1 MFKVWSTGLG
11 TLPPLPKM
19 FGSDPPEVVGA
30 ITTGLGA
37 GTSAAGSLI
46 FASGSELRTTMGAA
60 AGLAVATD
68 SMSGDEV
75 SAEGLGDLLGGDV
88 LLPEVLLSD
97 DLWSKFA

>member
-19 FGSDPPEVVGA
+19 FGSDPPEVVGS

-46 FASGSELRTTMGAA
+46 FASGSELRTTRGAA
-60 AGLAVATD
+60 AGLGVATD

-75 SAEGLGDLLGGDV
+75 SAGGLGDLLADV

>member
-11 TLPPLPKM
+11 TWAAVPRM
-19 FGSDPPEVVGA
+19 FGSDQHEVVAA

-46 FASGSELRTTMGAA
+46 FAAGCELGSTIGAA
-60 AGLAVATD
+60 AGLAVAPD
-68 SMSGDEV
+68 SMSGDDV
-75 SAEGLGDLLGGDV
+75 SAGGLGDLLADV

-97 DLWSKFA
+97 ALWSKFA